1 MTGNFQGC
9 TRFLR
14 SFAPRGAISLATA
27 VLGALALTALPRDAA
42 AQATPSERADSTARK
57 AAPLA
62 AVTITATRT
71 STETF
76 SVPQPVN
83 VISMSSAR
91 DRLANTPVDLFRL
104 LPGLDVTGVGS
115 NQTRPQIRGQRGQ
128 RILLLEDGLRLNNSR
143 RQQDFG
149 ELPALS
155 GFTGIDRVE
164 VVRGPSS
171 VLYGTDAIGGVVN
184 VISAEL
190 PSRSADGEVH
200 GFAGYRY
207 GGAGDQRMPSAGGEG
222 RLGAFAF
229 RASGAYRETS
239 PYLAPA
245 GEFGE
250 ITLPQES
257 PVNETGVRDRSFE
270 LATGVDIT
278 SRQRLLA
285 QVKRYHATDAAF
297 GYVAP
302 DKLGE
307 NLPLIDIGYPE
318 QTYSRYSLGYRANSL
333 GSPLADRFEL
343 TTYVQRNERDL
354 SMHVLVPLGPP
365 GATLDS
371 RSLNFT
377 DLYTV
382 GMRAEA
388 SRLVLA
394 RHVLT
399 YGVDYF
405 RDRSRN
411 TDSSTTVLSGFGPPL
426 TMISR
431 VPLVPNA
438 TFRSLGVFAQSELLL
453 ADRFTATLGARVQ
466 DIVADTRDTPEISRP
481 LVRARHRTA
490 VGTANMLYRVTGNL
504 NLITSVGRG
513 FRSPN
518 LVERFFEGPA
528 PEGSGYQRSNPGL
541 EPETSLNVDIGARYR
556 RGRFYAEAFAFRND
570 IRDGIHIEATGDSV
584 NRSPAFRN
592 VNVDRLR
599 HGGLELQA
607 GVRLLESVELSGN
620 YTKLDSRNISDPN
633 SPVGDSYGTK
643 LTTDVVYRP
652 AGGRLMLGY
661 SGRYNGEQSNAI
673 IGTSPIG
680 QALPAFTVHSLRG
693 RLLLLDRAGL
703 RNSIGLTVEN
713 LTNEL
718 YAEASNTSFF
728 RPEPRR
734 SVTLSWMTEF

>member
-1 MTGNFQGC
+1 MPAN
-9 TRFLR
+9 LR
-14 SFAPRGAISLATA
+14 GPLLSIASILVAVTFSLAP
-27 VLGALALTALPRDAA
+27 LTVTG
-42 AQATPSERADSTARK
+42 QAPSEETRTDS
-57 AAPLA
+57 AAKPPTPLA

-76 SVPQPVN
+76 SVPQPVS
-83 VISMSSAR
+83 VIPMSAAR
-91 DRLANTPVDLFRL
+91 ERHLSTPVDLFRL

-115 NQTRPQIRGQRGQ
+115 NQSRPQIRGQRGQ

-190 PSRSADGEVH
+190 PSRATDGEVH
-200 GFAGYRY
+200 GFAGYLY
-207 GGAGDQRMPSAGGEG
+207 GGAGEQRMPTAGAHG
-222 RLGAFAF
+222 RLGAFSF
-229 RASGAYRETS
+229 RAGGAYRETS
-239 PYLAPA
+239 PYFAPA
-245 GEFGE
+245 GTFGD
-250 ITLPQES
+250 ITLADQVK
-257 PVNETGVRDRSFE
+257 VNDTGVRDRSFE
-270 LATGVDIT
+270 LATAVDLAPT
-278 SRQRLLA
+278 QRLLA

-297 GYVAP
+297 GYIDPAQF
-302 DKLGE
+302 GA
-307 NLPLIDIGYPE
+307 NQPLIDIGYPS
-318 QTYSRYSLGYRANSL
+318 QTYSRYSLGYRGTSL
-333 GSPLADRFEL
+333 GSVLADRFEV

-354 SMHVLVPLGPP
+354 SMQILVPLGPP

-377 DLYTV
+377 NLHTI

-399 YGVDYF
+399 YGADYF
-405 RDRSRN
+405 RDRSSN
-411 TDSSTTVLSGFGPPL
+411 TDSSTTVLTGFGPPR
-426 TMISR
+426 TSVSR

-438 TFRSLGVFAQSELLL
+438 TFRSLGGFAQGQLHLT
-453 ADRFTATLGARVQ
+453 DRFSATLGARVQ
-466 DIVADTRDTPEISRP
+466 DIVADTRDTPGIIRP
-481 LVRARHRTA
+481 LVTSRHRTA
-490 VGTANMLYRVTGNL
+490 VGTANLLYRVSGDL

-528 PEGSGYQRSNPGL
+528 PEGSGYQRANPEL
-541 EPETSLNVDIGARYR
+541 EPETSVNVDVGARYR
-556 RGRFYAEAFAFRND
+556 RGGFYAEAFAFRND

-584 NRSPAFRN
+584 NRSPAFKN

-599 HGGLELQA
+599 HGG
-607 GVRLLESVELSGN
+607 VELLAGARLFEALDLSGS
-620 YTKLDSRNISDPN
+620 YTRLDSRNISDPN

-643 LTTDVVYRP
+643 LTADVTYRHN
-652 AGGRLMLGY
+652 GGRLLLGY
-661 SGRYNGEQSNAI
+661 SGRHNGEQSNAI

-680 QALPAFTVHSLRG
+680 KAIPAFTVHSLRG

-703 RNSIGLTVEN
+703 RNSIGLTVDN

>member
-1 MTGNFQGC
+1 MPAN
-9 TRFLR
+9 LR
-14 SFAPRGAISLATA
+14 DPLLSAAAVLAAITFSLAPVTA
-27 VLGALALTALPRDAA
+27 AG
-42 AQATPSERADSTARK
+42 QAPSEDTRADS
-57 AAPLA
+57 AAKPATPLA
-62 AVTITATRT
+62 AVTITATRS

-83 VISMSSAR
+83 VISMRSAR
-91 DRLANTPVDLFRL
+91 ERLVNTPVDLFRY

-115 NQTRPQIRGQRGQ
+115 NQTRPQIRGLRGQ

-184 VISAEL
+184 IISAEL
-190 PSRSADGEVH
+190 PPRSMDGEVH

-207 GGAGDQRMPSAGGEG
+207 GGAGEQRMPSAGVHG
-222 RLGAFAF
+222 RFGAFAF
-229 RASGAYRETS
+229 RVGGARRETS

-245 GEFGE
+245 GKFGE
-250 ITLPQES
+250 VTLTDQAR
-257 PVNETGVRDRSFE
+257 VNDTGVRDRSFE
-270 LATGVDIT
+270 IETGVDMSAT
-278 SRQRLLA
+278 QRLRA
-285 QVKRYHATDAAF
+285 QVKRYHASDAAF
-297 GYVAP
+297 GYVDP
-302 DKLGE
+302 DRLGA
-307 NLPLIDIGYPE
+307 NLPLIDIGYPR
-318 QTYSRYSLGYRANSL
+318 QTYSRYSLGYRGTSL
-333 GSPLADRFEL
+333 GSLLADRVEV

-377 DLYTV
+377 DLHTV
-382 GMRAEA
+382 GLRAEA
-388 SRLVLA
+388 SRLVLG

-399 YGVDYF
+399 YGADYF

-411 TDSSTTVLSGFGPPL
+411 TDSSTTVLSGFGPPR
-426 TMISR
+426 TTVSK

-438 TFRSLGVFAQSELLL
+438 AFRSLGGFAQGELLL
-453 ADRFTATLGARVQ
+453 TDRVSATLGARFQ
-466 DIVADTRDTPEISRP
+466 DVVADTRDTPGITRP
-481 LVRARHRTA
+481 LVRARRRTA
-490 VGTANMLYRVTGNL
+490 VGTANLLYRVTSDL
-504 NLITSVGRG
+504 NLITSLGRG

-541 EPETSLNVDIGARYR
+541 EPETSVNIDVGARFR
-556 RGRFYAEAFAFRND
+556 RGPFYAEAFAFRND
-570 IRDGIHIEATGDSV
+570 IRDGIHVEATGDSV

-592 VNVDRLR
+592 VNVDRIR
-599 HGGLELQA
+599 HDGLELQA
-607 GVRLLESVELSGN
+607 GIRLLERIELSGS
-620 YTKLDSRNISDPN
+620 YTQLDSRNISDPN
-633 SPVGDSYGTK
+633 SPVGDSYGKK
-643 LTTDVVYRP
+643 LTVDLAYRHP
-652 AGGRLMLGY
+652 GDRLMLGY
-661 SGRYNGEQSNAI
+661 AGRHNGEQSNAI
-673 IGTSPIG
+673 VGTSPIG
-680 QALPAFTVHSLRG
+680 TTLPAFTVHSLRG
-693 RLLLLDRAGL
+693 RLRLLDRAGL
-703 RNSIGLTVEN
+703 RNSLGFAVEN

-718 YAEASNTSFF
+718 YAEASNASFF

-734 SVTLSWMTEF
+734 SATLSWITEF

>member
-1 MTGNFQGC
+1 MPAK
-9 TRFLR
+9 LR
-14 SFAPRGAISLATA
+14 GSLFSAAAILAAVTFSIAP
-27 VLGALALTALPRDAA
+27 LTAG
-42 AQATPSERADSTARK
+42 AQAPSEETKTDSTTK
-57 AAPLA
+57 PPTPLA

-83 VISMSSAR
+83 VISMRSAR
-91 DRLANTPVDLFRL
+91 ERLANTPVDLFRH

-115 NQTRPQIRGQRGQ
+115 NQTRPQIRGLRGQ

-184 VISAEL
+184 MISAEL
-190 PSRSADGEVH
+190 PPRSMDGEVH

-207 GGAGDQRMPSAGGEG
+207 GGAGDQRMPSAGVQG
-222 RLGAFAF
+222 RFGAFAF
-229 RASGAYRETS
+229 RVGGAHRETS

-245 GEFGE
+245 GTFGE
-250 ITLPQES
+250 ITLAEQAR
-257 PVNETGVRDRSFE
+257 VNDTGVRDRSFE
-270 LATGVDIT
+270 LETGVDLAST
-278 SRQRLLA
+278 QRLVA
-285 QVKRYHATDAAF
+285 QVKRYRANDAAF
-297 GYVAP
+297 GYVDP
-302 DKLGE
+302 DQLGA
-307 NLPLIDIGYPE
+307 NLPLIDIGYPQ
-318 QTYSRYSLGYRANSL
+318 QTYSRYSLGYRGTSL
-333 GSPLADRFEL
+333 GSLLADRFEV
-343 TTYVQRNERDL
+343 TTYVQRNEREL

-365 GATLDS
+365 GATLES
-371 RSLNFT
+371 RSLNFS
-377 DLYTV
+377 DLHTV

-388 SRLVLA
+388 SRLVLG

-399 YGVDYF
+399 YGADYF

-411 TDSSTTVLSGFGPPL
+411 TDSSTTVLSGFGPPR
-426 TMISR
+426 TTISR

-438 TFRSLGVFAQSELLL
+438 TFRSLGAFAQGELLL
-453 ADRFTATLGARVQ
+453 GDRVSATLGGRVQ
-466 DIVADTRDTPEISRP
+466 DVVADTRDTPQISRP
-481 LVRARHRTA
+481 LVSARHRTA
-490 VGTANMLYRVTGNL
+490 VGTANLLYRVTGDL
-504 NLITSVGRG
+504 NLITSIGRG

-528 PEGSGYQRSNPGL
+528 PEGSGYQRANPDL
-541 EPETSLNVDIGARYR
+541 KPETSVNVDVGARFR

-607 GVRLLESVELSGN
+607 GIRLIESIELSGT
-620 YTKLDSRNISDPN
+620 YTRLDSRNISDPN
-633 SPVGDSYGTK
+633 SPVGESYGEK
-643 LTTDVVYRP
+643 LTADVVYRHE
-652 AGGRLMLGY
+652 GGRFMLGY
-661 SGRYNGEQSNAI
+661 TGRHNGEQSNAI
-673 IGTSPIG
+673 VGTSPIG
-680 QALPAFTVHSLRG
+680 TALPGFTVHSLRG

-703 RNSIGLTVEN
+703 RNSIGIAVEN

-718 YAEASNTSFF
+718 YAEASNASFF

-734 SVTLSWMTEF
+734 SATLSWMTEF

>member
-1 MTGNFQGC
+1 MPANYRGSLFSAAAILAAVTF
-9 TRFLR
+9 FP
-14 SFAPRGAISLATA
+14 APRTA
-27 VLGALALTALPRDAA
+27 G
-42 AQATPSERADSTARK
+42 AQAPSEETKADSATRPT
-57 AAPLA
+57 PLA

-91 DRLANTPVDLFRL
+91 ERLVNTPVDLFRH

-115 NQTRPQIRGQRGQ
+115 NQTRPQIRGLRGQ

-190 PSRSADGEVH
+190 PPRSANGDVH
-200 GFAGYRY
+200 GFADYRY
-207 GGAGDQRMPSAGGEG
+207 GGAGDQRMPS
-222 RLGAFAF
+222 LGAQGRFGAFSF
-229 RASGAYRETS
+229 RASGAYREATA
-239 PYLAPA
+239 YHAPA

-250 ITLPQES
+250 ITLAQDAQ
-257 PVNETGVRDRSFE
+257 VNETGVRDRSFE
-270 LATGVDIT
+270 LATGVDL
-278 SRQRLLA
+278 SSSQRLLA
-285 QVKRYHATDAAF
+285 QVKRYHANDAAF
-297 GYVAP
+297 GYVDP
-302 DKLGE
+302 DRLGA
-307 NLPLIDIGYPE
+307 NLPLINIGYPE
-318 QTYSRYSLGYRANSL
+318 QTYSRYSLGYRGTSL
-333 GSPLADRFEL
+333 GSLLADRLEV

-377 DLYTV
+377 DLHTV

-388 SRLVLA
+388 SRLVLG

-399 YGVDYF
+399 YGADYF

-411 TDSSTTVLSGFGPPL
+411 TDSSTTVLSGFGPPR
-426 TMISR
+426 TTISR

-438 TFRSLGVFAQSELLL
+438 TFRSLGAFAQGELLL
-453 ADRFTATLGARVQ
+453 GDRVSATLGARMQ
-466 DIVADTRDTPEISRP
+466 DVVADTRDTPEITRP

-490 VGTANMLYRVTGNL
+490 VGTANLLYRVTADL

-541 EPETSLNVDIGARYR
+541 EPETSVNVDVGARFR
-556 RGRFYAEAFAFRND
+556 RGPFYAEVFGFRND
-570 IRDGIHIEATGDSV
+570 IRDGIHIQATGDSV

-592 VNVDRLR
+592 VNVDHLR
-599 HGGLELQA
+599 HGGVELHA
-607 GVRLLESVELSGN
+607 GVRAIESVELSGS
-620 YTKLDSRNISDPN
+620 YTRLDSRNVSDPN
-633 SPVGDSYGTK
+633 SPVGESYGEK
-643 LTTDVVYRP
+643 LTMDVVYRH

-661 SGRYNGEQSNAI
+661 AGRYNGEQSNAI
-673 IGTSPIG
+673 VGTSPIG
-680 QALPAFTVHSLRG
+680 TTLPPFTVHSLRG

-703 RNSIGLTVEN
+703 RNSLGFAVEN

-718 YAEASNTSFF
+718 YAEASNASFF

-734 SVTLSWMTEF
+734 SATLSWTTEF